1 MPLRRSA
8 GCDPVEV
15 PLTQN
20 ELAGAANLSRNSVG
34 TMLQRLATRG
44 LVEVGYGTMTVAPLR
59 PCERSSIKA
68 RRVGRW
74 SARNTPSAISDGGT
88 GIAMTPYRRRR
99 VLVTTY
105 PDGRR
110 DSGRNRQQKQGIAKR
125 MIKNAIVLKHDRFAA
140 TIDRCEPRPEHSS
153 SSAGPIDFFLCE
165 YQKL

>member
-1 MPLRRSA
+1 VQSA
-8 GCDPVEV
+8 VFPGCRYAGPQDVTPVEV

-34 TMLQRLATRG
+34 MMLQWLVTGG
-44 LVEVGYGTMTVAPLR
+44 LVEVGYGTMTVRTQR

-99 VLVTTY
+99 FLVITY
-105 PDGRR
+105 PRW
-110 DSGRNRQQKQGIAKR
+110 
-125 MIKNAIVLKHDRFAA
+125 
-140 TIDRCEPRPEHSS
+140 SS
-153 SSAGPIDFFLCE
+153 R
-165 YQKL
+165 